1 MNKLIVILIMLLFAA
16 PLAALDQPLQEAV
29 QEQEPAAGQAPEE
42 QAEPKQDIQ
51 RVSAKD
57 ARLHAGE
64 TLAVCGVV
72 ATGVY
77 DRRSQQKNTY
87 LNFDKPYP
95 DNTFTAVIHR
105 KNRKYFDY
113 KPEKLEGQFI
123 CVYGMVSVFGGR
135 PEINVIIP
143 KQIAAKEFPK

>member
-1 MNKLIVILIMLLFAA
+1 MNTLIVILIMLFFAA
-16 PLAALDQPLQEAV
+16 PLAAQDQPLQE
-29 QEQEPAAGQAPEE
+29 PAEGQAQEKQPD
-42 QAEPKQDIQ
+42 ATQDIQ

-72 ATGVY
+72 ASGVY
-77 DRRSQQKNTY
+77 NRRSQQKNTY

-95 DNTFTAVIHR
+95 DNTFTAIIYR
-105 KNRKYFDY
+105 KNRKHFDY
-113 KPEKLEGQFI
+113 KPEKLEGQWI
-123 CVYGMVSVFGGR
+123 CVYGMVTMYRGN

-143 KQIAAKEFPK
+143 KQIAAKEIPK